1 MKRYRFRLEHVLRVR
16 RVQSDLAAAELA
28 GAQRAEAAAVTAE
41 LARIQAVAERS
52 RPAGSYPAGDLLTD
66 RAVWDAE
73 LASLNRLAAAR
84 VAAGLATAECRDG
97 WLVASR
103 RVKALELLD
112 ERRQEEHRIEM
123 DRAEA
128 RRVDDLVASR
138 FPRRQPTEARA

>member
-1 MKRYRFRLEHVLRVR
+1 MTRYRFRLEQVLRVR

-28 GAQRAEAAAVTAE
+28 GAQRAEATAVAAEV
-41 LARIQAVAERS
+41 ARIQAVAERA
-52 RPAGSYPAGDLLTD
+52 RPAGSYPADALLTD

-84 VAAGLATAECRDG
+84 VAAGLATAECREG

-112 ERRQEEHRIEM
+112 ERRREEHRVEV
-123 DRAEA
+123 DRVEA
-128 RRVDDLVASR
+128 RRIDDLVASR
-138 FPRRQPTEARA
+138 VPRRREEARA

>member
-1 MKRYRFRLEHVLRVR
+1 MKRYRFRLEQVLRVR

-41 LARIQAVAERS
+41 LARLQAVADRA
-52 RPAGSYPAGDLLTD
+52 RPAGTYRADALLTD

-84 VAAGLATAECRDG
+84 VAAGLATAERREG

-112 ERRQEEHRIEM
+112 DRRREEHRVEA
-123 DRAEA
+123 DRDEA

-138 FPRRQPTEARA
+138 HVPRHRREVPA